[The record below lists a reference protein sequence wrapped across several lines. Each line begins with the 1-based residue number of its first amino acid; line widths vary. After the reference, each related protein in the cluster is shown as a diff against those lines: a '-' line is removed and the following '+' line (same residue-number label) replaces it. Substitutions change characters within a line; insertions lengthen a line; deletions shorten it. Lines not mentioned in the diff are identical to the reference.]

1 MKKEYI
7 DQSVYQTNLIL
18 ISAIFG
24 LTLLGIIVVLFLA
37 NRIIKPILYLTARAD
52 EISKGELEEKVSV
65 GTNDEIESL
74 GQALERLRESV
85 KIALDRLKKQQ
96 TLRM

>member
-1 MKKEYI
+1 MNNFDLRKYLAEGRLKENGGDTDRLMQDLERKLMQHDWFY
-7 DQSVYQTNLIL
+7 YM
-18 ISAIFG
+18 
-24 LTLLGIIVVLFLA
+24 
-37 NRIIKPILYLTARAD
+37 AD
-52 EISKGELEEKVSV
+52 DSKSYNKGELEEKVSV

>member
-1 MKKEYI
+1 
-7 DQSVYQTNLIL
+7 
-18 ISAIFG
+18 
-24 LTLLGIIVVLFLA
+24 
-37 NRIIKPILYLTARAD
+37 LTARAD
-52 EISKGELEEKVSV
+52 DISKGELEDKVSV